1 MIKNL
6 KAPDLSHKFSSL
18 VPLETRREQNENPDF
33 PVCSPFFAQ
42 NWLQLVV
49 ESTNNLVIGDTLF
62 PKICL
67 FNLEGLVNL
76 TDIYFCSSIQIS
88 ISPGQFILSMEN
100 HVPKTFVY
108 FSTFGIARKRKKIKK
123 KKFTSL
129 NYVVDMQHFFSRK
142 QDQVVQKETLSNYY
156 CIIYS
161 WKENHNI
168 KYQPMNVQH
177 YCEQLFH
184 RLEIKNWSITPW
196 TETKLSVVPSEFPEK
211 NCKIIFSY

>member
-1 MIKNL
+1 MINNL

-18 VPLETRREQNENPDF
+18 VPLETRREHCENPDF

-62 PKICL
+62 PKIFL

-76 TDIYFCSSIQIS
+76 TDIYFCSLIQI
-88 ISPGQFILSMEN
+88 ILLLEN

-129 NYVVDMQHFFSRK
+129 NYVVDMQHFFKKARSSSSKR
-142 QDQVVQKETLSNYY
+142 DAV
-156 CIIYS
+156 
-161 WKENHNI
+161 
-168 KYQPMNVQH
+168 
-177 YCEQLFH
+177 
-184 RLEIKNWSITPW
+184 
-196 TETKLSVVPSEFPEK
+196 
-211 NCKIIFSY
+211 

>member
-1 MIKNL
+1 M
-6 KAPDLSHKFSSL
+6 
-18 VPLETRREQNENPDF
+18 
-33 PVCSPFFAQ
+33 
-42 NWLQLVV
+42 
-49 ESTNNLVIGDTLF
+49 VIGDTLF
-62 PKICL
+62 PKIFL

-76 TDIYFCSSIQIS
+76 TDIYFCSLIQIS
-88 ISPGQFILSMEN
+88 ISPGQFILSLEN

-108 FSTFGIARKRKKIKK
+108 FSTFGIARKRKKIN
-123 KKFTSL
+123 SQVWIML
-129 NYVVDMQHFFSRK
+129 LICNIFSRK